1 MAIQRDFG
9 SYFSKISS
17 SKKKD
22 KIPDWILNIK
32 RALDNQK
39 KLKEMLKEKNKQ
51 YEYIEAMGWDKYEEY
66 IRDFYKTNDTGSID
80 EINEALHNN
89 KIDFMIWQSKDK
101 EEMMNKIDKSINDL
115 ELKYKKAQLSYK
127 EWRMKQDFEQFSL
140 SLNIKRPGS

>member
-22 KIPDWILNIK
+22 KEPDWILNIK
-32 RALDNQK
+32 IALDNQK
-39 KLKEMLKEKNKQ
+39 KLKEQLKEKNKE
-51 YEYIEAMGWDKYEEY
+51 YEYIEAIGWDKYEEDV
-66 IRDFYKTNDTGSID
+66 RDFYKINVTYTID
-80 EINEALHNN
+80 EINESLHNN
-89 KIDFMIWQSKDK
+89 KIDFMEWQSKDK

-127 EWRMKQDFEQFSL
+127 VWRMKQDFE
-140 SLNIKRPGS
+140 